1 MLLKTRPKVW
11 NRGLPADDVA
21 AVTDFVVAEI
31 ESGGYDLVVFTTDF
45 LEGGDCGVF
54 ALDSTPWSDP
64 TKPVALVPYREYLTI
79 DTNGEGC
86 DIHSTI
92 REAFPGLSS
101 KRSSRTIETIKSKST
116 GKESDLLFL
125 RKQVDDG
132 ELGKNRRHCMHRS
145 TSPTHRPTTT
155 PMHPVAP

>member
-1 MLLKTRPKVW
+1 M
-11 NRGLPADDVA
+11 A

-54 ALDSTPWSDP
+54 ALDSTPWSNP
-64 TKPVALVPYREYLTI
+64 TKPVALVPYREYLTL
-79 DTNGEGC
+79 TTSGLGC
-86 DIHSTI
+86 DVHSTI

-116 GKESDLLFL
+116 GKESELLFL

-132 ELGKNRRHCMHRS
+132 ELGIDNTTRPAPAPHHPTIPPPHHL
-145 TSPTHRPTTT
+145 TSQTS
-155 PMHPVAP
+155 V